1 LTAGLD
7 YLLMGGARGTRS
19 LTWRQIEDGAQQIKK
34 KGGEAAQVV
43 ARTGA
48 IFCGAPVNEAG
59 QASNT
64 AGLDYLLMGGARG
77 TRSLTWR
84 QIEDG
89 AQQKKK
95 KGRKKGGEAAQV
107 VARNGAVFCGAPVN
121 EEGRASNAAGFLFAV
136 AGGWERCAGKSWAW
150 IEAEG
155 TRCRKKGQKAG
166 NIASVAADH
175 QAALV
180 EHHLHI
186 CKSPLCVWG
195 CTPTIND
202 RGQVRMTHTCMDPSN
217 PTQRDG
223 LGLHMCRQ
231 CHQPGKVC
239 KNSGMQVQPVQNAK
253 DRVQPPPHVKDAC
266 AR

>member
-1 LTAGLD
+1 MARYECAVLRTESTSKRAESVLTAGLD

-19 LTWRQIEDGAQQIKK
+19 LTWRQIEDGAQQI
-34 KGGEAAQVV
+34 
-43 ARTGA
+43 
-48 IFCGAPVNEAG
+48 
-59 QASNT
+59 
-64 AGLDYLLMGGARG
+64 
-77 TRSLTWR
+77 
-84 QIEDG
+84 
-89 AQQKKK
+89 KK

-180 EHHLHI
+180 HI

-266 AR
+266 AMYIHI